1 MGQPV
6 VKGSFDDGWL
16 KGYSFFFRLKM
27 IPFFKGPGDLLVQLP
42 YSLLGVNQLV
52 FYAIKVIRV
61 GHPVQCAGKSLQAY
75 HCVMF

>member
-6 VKGSFDDGWL
+6 VKGSFDDSWL
-16 KGYSFFFRLKM
+16 KGYSFFFRLKI
-27 IPFFKGPGDLLVQLP
+27 IPFKGPGDLLVQLP
-42 YSLLGVNQLV
+42 YPLLSVDQLV
-52 FYAIKVIRV
+52 FYAIKVIWV